1 MASYAVTA
9 LRREIGE
16 PMTEEVG
23 SAAAATPD
31 LQSLS
36 EQESKDRFLAIVAEV
51 IGVEQLDT
59 SEHFL
64 DAGGDS
70 LSTAI
75 IIDWIG
81 KDFGVE
87 PEFDWFFDSQTI
99 QELVGRW
106 WDKVSELAPA
116 APAAASGS

>member
-1 MASYAVTA
+1 
-9 LRREIGE
+9 
-16 PMTEEVG
+16 MTQEAT
-23 SAAAATPD
+23 SAAAAAPD
-31 LQSLS
+31 LQSLG
-36 EQESKDRFLAIVAEV
+36 ERESKERFLAVVAEV
-51 IGVEQLDT
+51 IGVGQLDT
-59 SEHFL
+59 NEHFL

-99 QELVGRW
+99 KELVDRW
-106 WDKVSELAPA
+106 WAKANGLAQP
-116 APAAASGS
+116 APAAAPGQ